1 MKRGIKII
9 YRFGVFAIWV
19 SASFMAFAV
28 FIARGGKNDVI
39 TFGFLVLIGVIGLGV
54 QFLWRWV
61 LTQNN
66 YTS

>member
-1 MKRGIKII
+1 MKRGKKII
-9 YRFGVFAIWV
+9 YRFGVIAIWV
-19 SASFMAFAV
+19 SALFMAVAV
-28 FIARGGKNDVI
+28 FIGRNGENDVI